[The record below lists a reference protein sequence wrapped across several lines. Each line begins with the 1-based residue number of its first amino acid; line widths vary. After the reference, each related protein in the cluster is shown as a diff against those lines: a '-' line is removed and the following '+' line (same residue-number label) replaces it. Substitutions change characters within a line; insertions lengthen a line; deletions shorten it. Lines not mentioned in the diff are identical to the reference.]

1 MSVHGHYF
9 VSKSHSGF
17 SELRAH
23 ILLPVSCGFPLTHF
37 LLGKKTKQ
45 TTAKQK
51 THCFLPEGFLQ
62 GFTEDFLK
70 DMCGC
75 ICLLLMY
82 ILWYH
87 HSCPLDCQHGGNPA
101 LFCVCRFTTSFKVKY
116 LFLSF
121 NHFFSID

>member
-23 ILLPVSCGFPLTHF
+23 ILLPSIMWLSTDS
-37 LLGKKTKQ
+37 LSIWETNKQ

-51 THCFLPEGFLQ
+51 THCFLTKGFLQ

-70 DMCGC
+70 DMYGC

-82 ILWYH
+82 ML
-87 HSCPLDCQHGGNPA
+87 
-101 LFCVCRFTTSFKVKY
+101 
-116 LFLSF
+116 
-121 NHFFSID
+121 